1 MVLEKVL
8 ERIKVWIVI
17 LVVVV
22 VSMIAFWGIFLKDKG
37 IWKNVVPDYEYGMQ
51 IEGARELRYVPD
63 NSEAEKY
70 VYVDENGA
78 IKGEVWKDGS
88 PTTAEEEAK
97 SAEENADVENTE
109 SETEEISYAKEMRSI
124 KVNSDDKLTKEN
136 FEKTKKLIQKRLK
149 SQQIPQYNIRIDDV
163 TGKLVIE
170 TANDDTIETV
180 ENLIASAGKFQ
191 IIDYQNGLVL
201 MDNSDIKKASVVSS
215 NTDMYNTYLQI
226 EFNKEGAEKLREIS
240 TKYVEIKKDE
250 QTENVDEQQEGEEDN
265 HEEETQKKYVSIVFD
280 NTTMMTTYF
289 GEEMTAGILQI
300 SVGKARAEQE
310 EFLEDYQSAKRIA
323 DILNSGVLPVT
334 YQLETDNF
342 VKAEYTKENVNALK
356 MIAVVAIA
364 LASIILVVR
373 FKKNGVLGAI
383 LAIGYIATLSIVA
396 RYTNVVI
403 TENSMIAYAIVIIMN
418 YIFVKMLLKMLQ
430 TQEIV
435 QAYSEVMKKFY
446 LVTIPVD
453 VIAIVFTFSKYTT
466 INSIGM
472 VLFWGIILNVLY
484 HFILTRNVLK
494 KQK

>member
-1 MVLEKVL
+1 M
-8 ERIKVWIVI
+8 
-17 LVVVV
+17 VVV

-180 ENLIASAGKFQ
+180 ENLIASAGQFQ

-226 EFNKEGAEKLREIS
+226 EFNKEGAEKLKAIYKEKGYPVIIKEKHLENEEFS
-240 TKYVEIKKDE
+240 NNVTQFDLLINATK
-250 QTENVDEQQEGEEDN
+250 EED
-265 HEEETQKKYVSIVFD
+265 E
-280 NTTMMTTYF
+280 
-289 GEEMTAGILQI
+289 
-300 SVGKARAEQE
+300 
-310 EFLEDYQSAKRIA
+310 
-323 DILNSGVLPVT
+323 
-334 YQLETDNF
+334 
-342 VKAEYTKENVNALK
+342 
-356 MIAVVAIA
+356 
-364 LASIILVVR
+364 
-373 FKKNGVLGAI
+373 
-383 LAIGYIATLSIVA
+383 
-396 RYTNVVI
+396 
-403 TENSMIAYAIVIIMN
+403 
-418 YIFVKMLLKMLQ
+418 
-430 TQEIV
+430 
-435 QAYSEVMKKFY
+435 
-446 LVTIPVD
+446 
-453 VIAIVFTFSKYTT
+453 
-466 INSIGM
+466 
-472 VLFWGIILNVLY
+472 
-484 HFILTRNVLK
+484 ILTIEEVVLANYDELIK
-494 KQK
+494 NNSKN